1 MILKY
6 TKSDPR
12 EEMKAIDNVFSMD
25 AEISK
30 NRQLIC

>member
-12 EEMKAIDNVFSMD
+12 EEMKAIDNVFSID

-30 NRQLIC
+30 NWQLIC